1 MGIARNLFIKIMKF
15 SDFVIKKQCLNKA
28 VETIACIARG
38 LCFLPLNSSTEI
50 LLKTLLK
57 AQNPRFG
64 RGFVHWRRRESNP
77 RPKRLTDTVY
87 HYVLR
92 LIV

>member
-1 MGIARNLFIKIMKF
+1 MKF
-15 SDFVIKKQCLNKA
+15 SDFVIKKQFLNKA

-57 AQNPRFG
+57 G
-64 RGFVHWRRRESNP
+64 KREF
-77 RPKRLTDTVY
+77 KRLLKNQAGVIPAFT
-87 HYVLR
+87 
-92 LIV
+92 